1 MWVVDVLP
9 LSYRKQ
15 SAVAVQ
21 GLLYRLDRTGAPS
34 GYWNRYARIDD
45 CVAKR
50 QDR

>member
-1 MWVVDVLP
+1 MWVVDVFP

-15 SAVAVQ
+15 SPVAVQ
-21 GLLYRLDRTGAPS
+21 GLLNCLDRTGSSS
-34 GYWNRYARIDD
+34 GYWNRYARIDY